1 MNFSALPQELI
12 DFVIRDDNEA
22 ILISQV
28 FSSDPCSVL
37 RERKWTC
44 AWAAEGGYLEVLKWA
59 IENDCPWDEQTC
71 SRAAARDYLEVLKW
85 LRTNGCPWSA
95 VSGGVVPD

>member
-1 MNFSALPQELI
+1 MLCSA
-12 DFVIRDDNEA
+12 
-22 ILISQV
+22 
-28 FSSDPCSVL
+28 L

-44 AWAAEGGYLEVLKWA
+44 AWAAEGGHLEVLKWA